1 MDPQPPR
8 DRFFDAA
15 LIDADDDIKDQAHDA
30 NSHLIPRSPFS
41 KPRSLSDGD
50 PSASAKLSPSP
61 HIVPTRRAK
70 DDSSLKDTSVASP
83 STSLTSAPST
93 PRRDGISRR
102 DLNLQLPHSRD
113 FSPAGTGPGSTLPG
127 GRGGP
132 LSPKLDH
139 SQVFASPTN
148 ILPRRSRGLDFSRA
162 ATHLHHSTLAD
173 QSSPD
178 SSPTIGGRGVNIPG
192 RRSGDFSGTE
202 QSSNSLWSVM
212 GTQEKMCL
220 SGSLGS
226 VPGIVPSDSSSSSD
240 DDLMDE
246 DMDEA
251 YVTTPQAKATGSL
264 GSQPAP
270 WSLSGSPAA
279 SSLMSFQQRQRPK
292 KQTKRRLGG
301 SLGLGL
307 GGVPSSGITKSPP
320 TGPGDGAHLRRD
332 NTSWGNQMSGSEGE
346 DGKLA
351 DGAMTPSRDGQRSVI
366 RRVVTRRG
374 NLLVCYSPHAFCSR
388 SCTNDNS
395 PRQKAS
401 PVFAPRWQRRAP
413 PSRPTSAARPT
424 F

>member
-8 DRFFDAA
+8 DGFFDAA
-15 LIDADDDIKDQAHDA
+15 LIDADDDIKDPAHDA
-30 NSHLIPRSPFS
+30 DAHLIPRSPFA

-70 DDSSLKDTSVASP
+70 DDSSLKDTSASSP
-83 STSLTSAPST
+83 STIHTSAPST
-93 PRRDGISRR
+93 PRRDGLFRR
-102 DLNLQLPHSRD
+102 DLNLQHPNSRD
-113 FSPAGTGPGSTLPG
+113 FSPARTGAGSPLPG
-127 GRGGP
+127 GRAGP

-251 YVTTPQAKATGSL
+251 YITTPQAKATASL

-292 KQTKRRLGG
+292 KQAKRRLGG
-301 SLGLGL
+301 SLGFGL
-307 GGVPSSGITKSPP
+307 GGVPSGGITKSPP
-320 TGPGDGAHLRRD
+320 TGPGDGSYSRRD
-332 NTSWGNQMSGSEGE
+332 NVGLGNQMHLSGSEGE
-346 DGKLA
+346 EGKPA
-351 DGAMTPSRDGQRSVI
+351 DGVMTPSRDGQRSVI

-374 NLLVCYSPHAFCSR
+374 NLLVSQPA
-388 SCTNDNS
+388 
-395 PRQKAS
+395 
-401 PVFAPRWQRRAP
+401 
-413 PSRPTSAARPT
+413 
-424 F
+424 

>member
-1 MDPQPPR
+1 MDPQTPR

-15 LIDADDDIKDQAHDA
+15 LIDADDDIKDQAHDT
-30 NSHLIPRSPFS
+30 NSYMIPRSPLT
-41 KPRSLSDGD
+41 KPRSFSDGD
-50 PSASAKLSPSP
+50 PSASARLSPSP
-61 HIVPTRRAK
+61 HIVPTRRTQ
-70 DDSSLKDTSVASP
+70 DDSSLKDTSVSSP
-83 STSLTSAPST
+83 STTLTSAPST
-93 PRRDGISRR
+93 PRRDDLARR
-102 DLNLQLPHSRD
+102 GLNLQFPHTRD
-113 FSPAGTGPGSTLPG
+113 FSPARTAGSPFSG
-127 GRGGP
+127 GRAGP

-139 SQVFASPTN
+139 SQVFASPAN

-178 SSPTIGGRGVNIPG
+178 SSPTIGGQGVNIPG

-292 KQTKRRLGG
+292 KQAKRRLGG
-301 SLGLGL
+301 SFGLGL
-307 GGVPSSGITKSPP
+307 GGVPSAGITKSPP
-320 TGPGDGAHLRRD
+320 TGPGDGSRRD
-332 NTSWGNQMSGSEGE
+332 NAGLGNQMHLSGSEGE
-346 DGKLA
+346 DGKSA
-351 DGAMTPSRDGQRSVI
+351 DGVMTPSRDGQRSVI

-374 NLLVCYSPHAFCSR
+374 NLLV
-388 SCTNDNS
+388 
-395 PRQKAS
+395 
-401 PVFAPRWQRRAP
+401 
-413 PSRPTSAARPT
+413 
-424 F
+424 